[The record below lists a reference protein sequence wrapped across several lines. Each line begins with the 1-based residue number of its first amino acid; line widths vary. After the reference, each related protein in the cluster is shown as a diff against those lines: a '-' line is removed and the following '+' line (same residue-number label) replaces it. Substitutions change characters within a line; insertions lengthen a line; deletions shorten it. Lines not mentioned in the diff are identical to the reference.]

1 MSEAV
6 KVETLDIKTF
16 NQLYNVQIK
25 RNMSQVQV
33 HQQLE
38 SVITF
43 RCGIV
48 ETNKNRALQKVL
60 KSMDEYIISLE
71 NIYFLV
77 VKDVNQD

>member
-16 NQLYNVQIK
+16 NQLYNVKIK
-25 RNMSQVQV
+25 RSMPVEQV

-38 SVITF
+38 KIFSI

-48 ETNKNRALQKVL
+48 ETN
-60 KSMDEYIISLE
+60 
-71 NIYFLV
+71 
-77 VKDVNQD
+77 